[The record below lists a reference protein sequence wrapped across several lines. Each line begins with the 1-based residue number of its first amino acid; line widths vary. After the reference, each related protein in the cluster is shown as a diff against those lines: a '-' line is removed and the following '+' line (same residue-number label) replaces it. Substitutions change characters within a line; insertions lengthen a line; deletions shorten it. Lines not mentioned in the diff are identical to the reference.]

1 MLKVKNSCEGAAMGL
16 QRNRLAARQGSA
28 LSAPIVGSVIALTLA
43 GCSEQNKYVP
53 PPPPKVAVAQ
63 PVQRPATNYLQ
74 LTGNTQAFQ
83 SVTLNARVQ
92 GYLTSINYKD
102 GAAVKKGD
110 LLFGIEEDNY
120 VAALDQAKANQ
131 SANEALQVQ
140 TQQQYTRQSTLG
152 KQDFASQAAVEDAKA
167 KLDQATAGVA
177 GAKASVE
184 SSTIN
189 LGYTKV
195 TAPFDGIVTNHL
207 VDVGALVGVGGP
219 TQLATIVQ
227 IDPIYVYFNVSEQ
240 QVLIVKEALAK
251 SGRAPTELDK
261 TPVEIG
267 LQTENGYPHK
277 GHLDYVSPQLD
288 ASSGTLT
295 VRGLFENKNRA
306 LLPGLFVRVRVP
318 LQQMERAILV
328 PDEAIGAGQQG
339 TYVLV
344 VGKDNVVEQRLVKL
358 GQLQDDGLRVVLS
371 GLGPDDLVV
380 TGGILRAVPGSKVD
394 PQKSPS
400 PNSSGA
406 KG

>member
-1 MLKVKNSCEGAAMGL
+1 MGPQQNVPSPL
-16 QRNRLAARQGSA
+16 WDRLW
-28 LSAPIVGSVIALTLA
+28 SAPIVGSVLALALV
-43 GCSEQNKYVP
+43 GCNEQNKYVA
-53 PPPPKVAVAQ
+53 PPPPKVVVAQ

-74 LTGNTQAFQ
+74 LTGNTQAFL

-110 LLFGIEEDNY
+110 LLFGIEQDNY
-120 VAALDQAKANQ
+120 AAALDQAKASQ
-131 SANEALQVQ
+131 SSNEALQVQ
-140 TQQQYTRQSTLG
+140 AQQQYTRQSTLG

-167 KLDQATAGVA
+167 KLDQSTAGVA

-184 SSTIN
+184 SATIN

-227 IDPIYVYFNVSEQ
+227 VDPIYVYFNVSEQ
-240 QVLIVKEALAK
+240 QVLFVKEAIAK
-251 SGRAPTELDK
+251 LGRAPELEK

-267 LQTENGYPHK
+267 LQTEEGYPHK
-277 GHLDYVSPQLD
+277 GHLDYVSPQVD

-318 LQQMERAILV
+318 LQRTEKAILV
-328 PDEAIGAGQQG
+328 PDEAIGVGQQG

-358 GQLQDDGLRVVLS
+358 GQLQDDGLRIVLS
-371 GLGPDDLVV
+371 GLGADDLVV
-380 TGGILRAVPGSKVD
+380 TGGIQRAVPGSKVD
-394 PQKSPS
+394 PQKSP
-400 PNSSGA
+400 NSNSGA

>member
-1 MLKVKNSCEGAAMGL
+1 MGL
-16 QRNRLAARQGSA
+16 QRIGLAARHDIS
-28 LSAPIVGSVIALTLA
+28 LSAPIVGSVVALALA
-43 GCSEQNKYVP
+43 GCSEQNKYVA

-74 LTGNTQAFQ
+74 LTGNTQAFL

-120 VAALDQAKANQ
+120 VASLDQAKANQ
-131 SANEALQVQ
+131 SANEAQQVQ
-140 TQQQYTRQSTLG
+140 AQQQYARQSTLG

-167 KLDQATAGVA
+167 KLDQSTAGVA

-184 SSTIN
+184 SATIN

-295 VRGLFENKNRA
+295 VRGLVENKNRA

-318 LQQMERAILV
+318 LQQMEKAILV

-358 GQLQDDGLRVVLS
+358 GQVQDDGLRVVLS
-371 GLGPDDLVV
+371 GLGSDDLVV
-380 TGGILRAVPGSKVD
+380 TGGIQRAVPGSKVD
-394 PQKSPS
+394 PQKSPTA
-400 PNSSGA
+400 NSSGA